1 MHDFVILRDLAIIFA
16 TGVLAQD
23 RGIDCLVVDY
33 AVLKGTDDPTQ
44 RLF

>member
-1 MHDFVILRDLAIIFA
+1 
-16 TGVLAQD
+16 VLAGD
-23 RGIDCLVVDY
+23 RGIECPTVDY

>member
-1 MHDFVILRDLAIIFA
+1 
-16 TGVLAQD
+16 VLASD
-23 RGIDCLVVDY
+23 RGIDCLTVDY

>member
-1 MHDFVILRDLAIIFA
+1 
-16 TGVLAQD
+16 VLAGD
-23 RGIDCLVVDY
+23 RGIDCLTVDY